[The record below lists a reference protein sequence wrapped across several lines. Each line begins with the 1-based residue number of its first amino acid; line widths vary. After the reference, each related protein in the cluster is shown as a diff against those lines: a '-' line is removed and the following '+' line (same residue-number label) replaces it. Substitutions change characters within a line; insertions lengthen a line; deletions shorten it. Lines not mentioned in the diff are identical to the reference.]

1 MLKIVHKSMIVITGG
16 AGFIGSA
23 MLWKLNEAG
32 RSDIMVVD
40 EIGTTEKWQNLAG
53 LRFQEYLHKSDFLRL
68 VHENKLPPV
77 EAIIHMGAIS
87 ATTER
92 DADLLMRNNF
102 EYTRDLALY
111 SIRNSIRYLYASSAA
126 TYGDGDQGYSDED
139 SSTYT
144 LRPLNMYGYSKHL
157 FDLWALREKVTD
169 KMVGLKFFNVFGPN
183 EYHKDDMAS
192 VVYKAYNQIN
202 EKGSVK
208 LFKSHR
214 PDFADGGQSRD
225 FVYVKDCIEVMYW
238 LLKKPTVNGIFNVGT
253 GKARSFKDL
262 VTATFA
268 AMNKPVNIEYIPM
281 PEHLQGK
288 YQYFT
293 EANMTK
299 LYRSRCP
306 IKFKSLEENVADYV
320 QNHLKKP
327 VQYLESLPSAP
338 AETVTPSI
346 KTEIAL

>member
-1 MLKIVHKSMIVITGG
+1 MIVITGG

-32 RSDIMVVD
+32 RDDIMIVD

-53 LRFQEYLHKSDFLRL
+53 LRFQEYHHKADFLRL
-68 VHENKLPPV
+68 VHEDKLPPI
-77 EAIIHMGAIS
+77 EAIFHMGAIS

-102 EYTRDLALY
+102 EYTKDLALY
-111 SIRNSIRYLYASSAA
+111 SLKNSIRYIYASSAA
-126 TYGDGDQGYSDED
+126 TYGDGEQGYSDED
-139 SSTYT
+139 SSSFT

-157 FDLWALREKVTD
+157 FDLWALRHKIAD

-192 VVYKAYNQIN
+192 VVYKAYNQIL

-225 FVYVKDCIEVMYW
+225 FVYVKDCVEVMYW
-238 LLKKPTVNGIFNVGT
+238 LLKKPKVNGIFNIGT

-281 PEHLQGK
+281 PDHLQGK

-293 EANMTK
+293 EADMTK
-299 LYRSRCP
+299 LYRARCP
-306 IKFKSLEENVADYV
+306 VKFKTLEENVADYV
-320 QNHLKKP
+320 QNHLMKP
-327 VQYLESLPSAP
+327 VQYFESLPMHHVEVP
-338 AETVTPSI
+338 TESI
-346 KTEIAL
+346 KTERAL

>member
-1 MLKIVHKSMIVITGG
+1 
-16 AGFIGSA
+16 
-23 MLWKLNEAG
+23 
-32 RSDIMVVD
+32 
-40 EIGTTEKWQNLAG
+40 
-53 LRFQEYLHKSDFLRL
+53 SDFLRL

-192 VVYKAYNQIN
+192 VVYKAYNQIT

-320 QNHLKKP
+320 QNHLMKP
-327 VQYLESLPSAP
+327 IQYLESLPSAP